1 MNILDFE
8 TNFETAAKS
17 FLATDLSSYSNL
29 QFVSSLDQANFTI
42 PRVEINVELQG
53 ADDPPTQDQQDRFNY
68 SQYSMNFILR
78 IISDLSD
85 SSADASS
92 GLTPAE
98 THRAI
103 RKKVRESMLLS
114 SDNFTTQDSTQILVT
129 GAGTSIANGVYT
141 QDDGA
146 TTQYDKPSGTTY
158 GRLRLLVQSEP
169 PSEWQIL
176 RSDSSVSPPLVSLYK
191 TTNAPT
197 NPTDSDAIWVADQG
211 ADPVPTVSIGPLLAD
226 YEVKY
231 IRPAGTDFE
240 VDGDLGISTL
250 TYEIKFC
257 TRPSRWGV

>member
-1 MNILDFE
+1 MDILDFE

-17 FLATDLSSYSNL
+17 FLATDLSSYSSL

-42 PRVEINVELQG
+42 PRIEINVELQG

-85 SSADASS
+85 SSTDSSS

-129 GAGTSIANGVYT
+129 GAGTSAANGVYT
-141 QDDGA
+141 QKPSVP
-146 TTQYDKPSGTTY
+146 QYDKPSRDERIRQDG
-158 GRLRLLVQSEP
+158 
-169 PSEWQIL
+169 SEWVLTQNNSI
-176 RSDSSVSPPLVSLYK
+176 DPLYELYK
-191 TTNAPT
+191 TTNSPT
-197 NPTDSDAIWVADQG
+197 NPTDGDAVWVSVSGQG
-211 ADPVPTVSIGPLLAD
+211 TDPVPTVRIGPLLAD

-257 TRPSRWGV
+257 TRPSRWEF

>member
-17 FLATDLSSYSNL
+17 FLATDLSAYSDL
-29 QFVSSLDQANFTI
+29 QLVASLDQGNFTI
-42 PRVEINVELQG
+42 PRVEINAELQG
-53 ADDPPTQDQQDRFNY
+53 AEDPSTLDQQDRFNY

-85 SSADASS
+85 SSTDAST

-114 SDNFTTQDSTQILVT
+114 SSNWTTASINSAIVT
-129 GAGTSIANGVYT
+129 GAGSSIVNGVYSKT
-141 QDDGA
+141 STPGHA
-146 TTQYDKPSGTTY
+146 GRYTYEKPSGASY
-158 GRLRLLVQSEP
+158 GK
-169 PSEWQIL
+169 II
-176 RSDSSVSPPLVSLYK
+176 Y
-191 TTNAPT
+191 
-197 NPTDSDAIWVADQG
+197 TDSNEWEISVEEDGSDVVFYTGTPSGFHPWNVSSWATVSAG
-211 ADPVPTVSIGPLLAD
+211 GSDPAPTVSQGYILED
-226 YEVKY
+226 YSVKY
-231 IRPAGTDFE
+231 MRPAGTDFE

-257 TRPSRWGV
+257 THSSRWDILD

>member
-8 TNFETAAKS
+8 TNFESAAKS

-29 QFVSSLDQANFTI
+29 QFVSSLDQGNFTI

-53 ADDPPTQDQQDRFNY
+53 ADDPPTLDQQDRFNY

-85 SSADASS
+85 SSTDASS

-103 RKKVRESMLLS
+103 RKKVRESMLIS

-129 GAGTSIANGVYT
+129 GAGTSIADGVYT
-141 QDDGA
+141 QDAGSP
-146 TTQYDKPSGTTY
+146 TQYDKPSGTTY
-158 GRLRLLVQSEP
+158 GRLRKLVGTET
-169 PSEWQIL
+169 SEWQIF
-176 RSDSSVSPPLVSLYK
+176 RADNSVSPPLISLYK

-211 ADPVPTVSIGPLLAD
+211 ADPVPTVSIGPILAD
-226 YEVKY
+226 YSVKY
-231 IRPAGTDFE
+231 IKPSGTDFE

-257 TRPSRWGV
+257 TRSSRWEV